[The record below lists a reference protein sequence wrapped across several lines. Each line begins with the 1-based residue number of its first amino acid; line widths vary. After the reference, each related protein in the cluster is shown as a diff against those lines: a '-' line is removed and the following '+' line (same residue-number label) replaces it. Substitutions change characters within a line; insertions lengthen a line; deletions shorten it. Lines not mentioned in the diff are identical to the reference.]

1 MNLQHLSTSTPASD
15 ISSADFARNDGY
27 GSDELNVPSIDD
39 IMRNS
44 PVAALLGLDT
54 ESLPEDED
62 DVPTPDDSSE
72 NDVPENEDDAEKDL
86 DEDKTDDKSDEDKA
100 DEDDTSTQ
108 QAELPSEDDIDW
120 EYRIP
125 ITVDGKTEYK
135 TLEEVRKGYSTDQHL
150 SQKGRELGEQK
161 KLLEQERNEKLQE
174 LVQLGSVLNAELTGV
189 EANLSAEYHKLSAD
203 IEKAREDGDT
213 YTVRELKEQR
223 EAVQEKYW
231 AARTSRESKTKLI
244 TEQWQQEDQKNKTA
258 LLENFNKEIKTLVP
272 EYSEKTA
279 TAIREFALKEGIP
292 DTLLDSI
299 YDVRVVKFINE
310 YRKLKTAKET
320 GEAKRKTVTSTKS
333 VPTKNGTP
341 AAKKQQASETNQRA
355 KVLSGNGSNQ
365 DQLDFLKRISSVSKK
380 L

>member
-1 MNLQHLSTSTPASD
+1 MNLQHLSTSTPASE
-15 ISSADFARNDGY
+15 ISSADFERNDGY

-39 IMRNS
+39 ILRNS
-44 PVAALLGLDT
+44 PAAALLGLD
-54 ESLPEDED
+54 EGSLPEDED
-62 DVPTPDDSSE
+62 DVPTPEDSSAT
-72 NDVPENEDDAEKDL
+72 DVPENEDDAEQDL
-86 DEDKTDDKSDEDKA
+86 GKDKTEEESEEGEA
-100 DEDDTSTQ
+100 VEDDTSTQ
-108 QAELPSEDDIDW
+108 NTDLPAEEDIDW

-161 KLLEQERNEKLQE
+161 KQLEQERNEQLQE
-174 LVQLGSVLNAELTGV
+174 LVTLGSVLNAELSSV
-189 EANLSAEYHKLSAD
+189 EATLSAEYHKLSAD
-203 IEKAREDGDT
+203 IDKARDEGDS
-213 YTVRELKEQR
+213 YTARELKEQR

-231 AARTSRESKTKLI
+231 QARNSRESKTKLI
-244 TEQWQQEDQKNKTA
+244 TEQWQAEDRKNKET
-258 LLENFNKEIKTLVP
+258 LLENFNKEIKTFVP
-272 EYSEKTA
+272 EYSDKTA
-279 TAIREFALKEGIP
+279 SAIREFALKEGIP
-292 DTLLDSI
+292 DTLLNSI

-320 GEAKRKTVTSTKS
+320 GEAKRKTVATTKS

-341 AAKKQQASETNQRA
+341 AAKKQQANETNQRA